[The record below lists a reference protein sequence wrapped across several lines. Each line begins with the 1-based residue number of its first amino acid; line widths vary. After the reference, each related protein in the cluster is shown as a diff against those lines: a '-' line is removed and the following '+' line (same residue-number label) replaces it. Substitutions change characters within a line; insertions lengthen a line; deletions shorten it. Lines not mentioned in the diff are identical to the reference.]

1 MLGFVA
7 VITPGGVVPH
17 AAHVPTVWRRL
28 VPMFLAL
35 VIVALAAGAAPRPGF
50 AAEAPERNEQLR
62 FMWAMAQQESGGDY
76 YARNVSSGAFG
87 RYQIMPFNWPA
98 WAQKYLGDRRAEQTP
113 WNQEQVA
120 YGKLRDL
127 YRWLGSWKRVAY
139 WWLTGSSEP
148 NEKRWSS
155 YAKGYVR
162 NIMTLRKQAP
172 RRGSTMPGKTDSKA
186 RKGDWRRSG
195 SQQRLRLSVAG
206 PPWPARGTLRDGQVV
221 RVWSSRKSG
230 AGIRWIQVVTA
241 DGRRGWLKQS
251 RTVPAHAPARPKRWK
266 DVVDRGRSADRAQV
280 RPRPR

>member
-50 AAEAPERNEQLR
+50 AAEPPERNEQLR

-172 RRGSTMPGKTDSKA
+172 RRGSTMPVKTDSMA
-186 RKGDWRRSG
+186 R
-195 SQQRLRLSVAG
+195 
-206 PPWPARGTLRDGQVV
+206 
-221 RVWSSRKSG
+221 
-230 AGIRWIQVVTA
+230 
-241 DGRRGWLKQS
+241 
-251 RTVPAHAPARPKRWK
+251 
-266 DVVDRGRSADRAQV
+266 
-280 RPRPR
+280 